1 MTHAVHEINVYVEI
15 GAKRTFAGALDWP
28 GWCRQ
33 GRSEAEALQA
43 LCDYGPRYAG
53 VLRAAQIEFQ
63 PPADTITFA
72 VVERLTGNATTDFGA
87 PDSTPTSDHDPFTDA
102 DLQRSQKLLQAYWQA
117 FDNAVQAASGKTLR
131 TGPRGGGRDLERIV
145 SHVLGADV
153 SYLTRLAWKH
163 KPGNAEDLSEEL
175 GHTRQAI
182 LRALAAAVRGEIP
195 TQGPRG
201 GAIWPPRFF
210 VRRVAWHVLD
220 HLWEIEDRAGPAG

>member
-1 MTHAVHEINVYVEI
+1 M
-15 GAKRTFAGALDWP
+15 
-28 GWCRQ
+28 
-33 GRSEAEALQA
+33 
-43 LCDYGPRYAG
+43 
-53 VLRAAQIEFQ
+53 
-63 PPADTITFA
+63 
-72 VVERLTGNATTDFGA
+72 
-87 PDSTPTSDHDPFTDA
+87 
-102 DLQRSQKLLQAYWQA
+102 
-117 FDNAVQAASGKTLR
+117 
-131 TGPRGGGRDLERIV
+131 
-145 SHVLGADV
+145 LGADV